1 MTETSICS
9 SSDYNQDEEE
19 RIVLHVY
26 DDESKEFTS
35 LTTYHGMIRIYT
47 SETWPSRI
55 FWGVVVVTCVTLFMI
70 QGGVLLEFYNSH
82 PTATKI
88 DEYELLQSYAPSI
101 SICPYGFKTN
111 EELFFLI
118 TEYDTNIDVPFNI
131 WQNSSRSLLVQ
142 NSYKCNDVINSITI
156 EDDQVLDF
164 CSKSRSQITDFG
176 LCFTFEHWKDYETS
190 SITVKLKNEFQ
201 KTYTAHIHEESFEVS
216 RLTTRAWLKP
226 GKHAKLSFSIEE
238 QHYMQQNDWGTC
250 KVQNGEWY
258 NHYGCLQECPL
269 KSYRDSCGCNQF
281 YDKSSESHCT
291 IEEIL
296 QCSEL
301 KHTSCD
307 CPVQCYSR
315 NFKMQPVYLLKSN
328 KNESTITFHI
338 NSRLLKS
345 HQQYK
350 RFKQID
356 LMSYIGGV
364 MGLFLGMSCITLL
377 EVFIYLFKTIFGTLN
392 NNRHKEFVERLLSDD
407 DGSVHGSHEEIIITQ
422 KIDKPKVTFET
433 PVEVPRT
440 PEPVSQISQAPRRF
454 SLMPAMNNQLGV
466 KVQFH
471 RPNHTL
477 KRNSIYLG
485 NCDF

>member
-238 QHYMQQNDWGTC
+238 IVSI
-250 KVQNGEWY
+250 KFLV
-258 NHYGCLQECPL
+258 
-269 KSYRDSCGCNQF
+269 
-281 YDKSSESHCT
+281 
-291 IEEIL
+291 
-296 QCSEL
+296 